1 MYICKPERNV
11 AQTRLLLITC
21 VAVTLS
27 IFVASTVVPA
37 YNALVEFCG
46 FIALVISILLV
57 YRYSMTEFEYSVCD
71 GDFTI
76 TRIVGNKRTPVCCVA
91 LETAID
97 VYEKSDYVKLPRS
110 EKGITK
116 YSLNQNMF
124 AKSFVYLCEFNGR
137 RAMIEFEPN
146 LQFVSIMKSEIKI
159 AKERSEAEDSEAAQ

>member
-1 MYICKPERNV
+1 MYLCKPERNV
-11 AQTRLLLITC
+11 AQTRLLLFTC
-21 VAVTLS
+21 VIVTLS
-27 IFVASTVVPA
+27 IFIASTIVPA

-46 FIALVISILLV
+46 YISLIASILLV
-57 YRYSMTEFEYSVCD
+57 YRYSMTEFEYAVTDS
-71 GDFTI
+71 DFTI

-97 VYEKSDYVKLPRS
+97 VYEKEDYAKLPRG

-124 AKSFVYLCEFNGR
+124 AKSFVFLCEFNER

-146 LQFVSIMKSEIKI
+146 IQFVMILKSAIKE
-159 AKERSEAEDSEAAQ
+159 ARQRSENSESNNV